1 MINLK
6 RHLKTPNLFDVPK
19 DRPTQKERLEAF
31 VKQHRIFTYGNKA
44 HGWDAMLIEQA
55 RQFLAEY
62 RGKTE
67 GHPIEMISGY
77 CRLLEE
83 ANMLVTGKTER
94 EAIEELCRLNK
105 IPFNP

>member
-1 MINLK
+1 M
-6 RHLKTPNLFDVPK
+6 KTPNLFDVPK
-19 DRPTQKERLEAF
+19 GLTQKNRLESF
-31 VKQHRIFTYGNKA
+31 VSKHRIFTYGSRA

-55 RQFLAEY
+55 RQLLFEY

-83 ANMLVTGKTER
+83 SNLLVTGKTER
-94 EAIEELCRLNK
+94 EAIEELCRLNN
-105 IPFNP
+105 IPFNL